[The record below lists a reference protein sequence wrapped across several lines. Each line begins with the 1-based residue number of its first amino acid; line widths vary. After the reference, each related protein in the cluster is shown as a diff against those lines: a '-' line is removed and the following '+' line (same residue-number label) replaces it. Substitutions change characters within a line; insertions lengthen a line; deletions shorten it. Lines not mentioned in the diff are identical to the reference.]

1 MPAVKRPE
9 SLDARA
15 AAERLLRA
23 HGPALA
29 EAARA
34 ILARHRGARLAGLIV
49 APDARAAAE
58 LRLLLQQYSN
68 APLPDG
74 ELVGLLPRE
83 CLDDRL
89 RPLLRTGAA
98 TEPPGAND
106 PQHWLP
112 VVVAT
117 RDALRAGLVPCG
129 PAEAA
134 ADAP

>member
-1 MPAVKRPE
+1 MPVVKRPE

-29 EAARA
+29 DAARA

-58 LRLLLQQYSN
+58 LRALLQQYSN

-89 RPLLRTGAA
+89 RPLLRNGAA
-98 TEPPGAND
+98 TEPAGAND
-106 PQHWLP
+106 ALHWLP
-112 VVVAT
+112 VVVAM

-134 ADAP
+134 ADAT